1 MKRIR
6 RFMSGFLTII
16 MVMTSML
23 VPGNQITVYG
33 APGEAGLEEDAANF
47 VLGAQSKLTSNP
59 VSGKVLEI
67 TSGWNSN
74 RLNGVA
80 KFQNSKDLF
89 GRTEFTYSA
98 YVYNL
103 ADNANGSA
111 FTVGNADSYFSINLA
126 PLAIKYKD
134 AGKEEVTK
142 NSDVKETI
150 GSEWVRLTV
159 SYKESETSGEITVYI
174 DEEEVIS
181 AQEIGFKLS
190 GLDTVEGY
198 IGGTFFNTS
207 YMGHGKYDDI
217 TVLGEAFDYDE
228 ALSNGTERVT
238 AILGVAEERLKHFS
252 EEADHIDFQNKADA
266 EEYIDQWLAEKFSDT
281 LSEGL
286 VIHPY
291 ITALE
296 PLGERYKE
304 SFEGEGSLTFSL
316 KVSAGIAYAF
326 TSEITCEMKF
336 TGGEIPVYNSFSGV
350 ARGTGDKEQ
359 SLWLDTDGV
368 HIQAH
373 GGQVQKVAI
382 DGTDS
387 WVWYGEDKTRNGNP
401 IDGVNCYVS
410 NDLYNWE
417 NKGTVLWTH
426 DIFPARLGNDGEFA
440 DRGICLDEA
449 AYAKLKQWA
458 EMSAPTD
465 EISQED
471 IDMAKNFV
479 SAYVDESSDTGYD
492 EESMKLAFWNMYT
505 GYNIVERPKM
515 LYNEETGKYIIVYH
529 QDGPDATRIKE
540 AIENGSYKNTA
551 SRYSRASMGFAVSD
565 NPFGPFKLVNVQWM
579 NGYPEQFSSKPG
591 MARDMNVFMDDTD
604 IDQNGVPDAYA
615 VYSSEENKK
624 IYISLLNDEYTGPA
638 TQGNIDKMTLE
649 DGTEIK
655 TFATR
660 VLPDNSRESPAI
672 FKSNGYYYM
681 LTSGTTGWNPNPGI
695 YYRAQSIYGP
705 WTKMGDFCEGGS
717 NNTFRSQNTAVIPYD
732 PEAGLF
738 IYMGDRWRTE
748 NNSSA
753 LWYSSH
759 VWLPIQITPDNKIEV
774 KNVSNWNLD
783 MLSQYAPLTINTEL
797 PGQVVYGKTD
807 ALPASV
813 NVTVGNDT
821 FDAAVTWEEPKALG
835 TQTIKGTLT
844 ETGRS
849 ISFETVVVIENA
861 VYFVDCGAESPE
873 GRDYFNLIGESS
885 GDLLQN
891 SKIPDQAY
899 ETGSWGY
906 EGDNTNARS
915 GELDVYELLR
925 YISGGSTGRDLIY
938 SFDGLEKGEYSVY
951 LGFFNPVSWASA
963 NRVADI
969 SLKVN
974 DKTAGT
980 AQHKIADGVKDMVVF
995 DNITADADSKLQ
1007 ISLSP
1012 KNTGKNTDVQISYI
1026 AVVKAGD
1033 EENSDLTQISIE
1045 ELPDKT
1051 EYNLGEE
1058 LDLTGLKVM
1067 AEYSDE
1073 STKQVNIDKLVVTG
1087 YDSDIEGEQKI
1098 TLTYKEGETAAAA
1111 EFYVTVNRREITE
1124 KELIIRSKPAKLS
1137 YYSDEELDTTGMVIE
1152 LCYSDGSKKVLDP
1165 EDYIIDDYDFNTKG
1179 EVEIKVLYR
1188 RGEKELTA
1196 SFMVTVSDSEE
1207 LNDEKIVV
1215 VKGPD
1220 RKVYSTGEDFD
1231 AEGMEV
1237 RLLRKATSSNASRK
1251 EVVNLS
1257 PSDYE
1262 TEYDFD
1268 SEGVKTVKII
1278 YCGSGND
1285 GAEKVLQTEL
1295 KVTVIDGSQDYYPV
1309 KLKVTNKPYRSIY
1322 NPDEELD
1329 LTGIKVMLTRNIAS
1343 PANAS
1348 RAYTEEITDYEVEE
1362 FDSSITGTR
1371 KVSVFVE
1378 ALNEDGEEYILSDSF
1393 EVRVVKRGQQAM
1405 EDKIG
1410 AIVKQQKDQFKDI
1423 DPDVILPEEQQ
1434 DFLYELY
1441 GNVKDILIDNETA
1454 EITSKIAENL
1464 NYLETAVLEAFPQLT
1479 VTIDGE
1485 KTFVDDMNIYGTIWA
1500 AEVALSDG
1508 SHQNIVVTAKKSQLP
1523 DHDFEFQPGSKITG
1537 IDFETRVNGQKQDF
1551 TGPVWI
1557 SMTIPKGQDQN
1568 SDVYCFADGNDG
1580 LKLTPVYQNNKMGI
1594 WVKLPAV
1601 LGFVKEEEKPEKTLL
1616 GIEIVKKPQNT
1627 TYYYGERLVTDG
1639 MVIQGIYSDGTTA
1652 LLNGYEVEEVTFTS
1666 YGKHRVKVVY
1676 EGHVAYLEVDVIHR
1690 KSSSEDNDSSESE
1703 SRIAEIN
1710 DAVKLNA
1717 SLVSKTGTVDGEWKK
1732 DNAGWWYALT
1742 SGGYAKNQW
1751 AQIGNMWYLFDQK
1764 GYMCT
1769 GWRQIDGTWYFLQE
1783 SGVMAYGAWIEDDGK
1798 WYYLTPNGAMAVNQS
1813 TPDGY
1818 QVGTDGAWIR

>member
-1 MKRIR
+1 MKKIR
-6 RFMSGFLTII
+6 RIMSGFLTII
-16 MVMTSML
+16 MVLTSMV

-33 APGEAGLEEDAANF
+33 AQKEVSLEENETNF
-47 VLGAQSKLTSNP
+47 VLGAQSKITSDP

-89 GRTEFTYSA
+89 CRTEFTYSA

-111 FTVGNADSYFSINLA
+111 FAVGSTDSYFTINLA
-126 PLAIKYKD
+126 PLALKYKG

-142 NSDVKETI
+142 RSDVKETFN
-150 GSEWVRLTV
+150 SEWVRLTV
-159 SYKESETSGEITVYI
+159 SYKESETSGEVTVYI
-174 DEEEVIS
+174 DGEEVIS
-181 AQEIGFKLS
+181 DQKIGFKLS

-217 TVLGEAFDYDE
+217 TVSGEAFDFDE
-228 ALSNGTERVT
+228 AVSHDTERVT
-238 AILGVAEERLKHFS
+238 AIVGDVEARLKHFS
-252 EEADHIDFQNKADA
+252 EEADNIDFQKKAEA
-266 EEYIDQWLAEKFSDT
+266 EEYIEQWLAETFSDT
-281 LSEGL
+281 LSEGV
-286 VIHPY
+286 VIRPY

-304 SFEGEGSLTFSL
+304 SFRGEGSLTFSL
-316 KVSAGIAYAF
+316 KVSVGIAYTF
-326 TSEITCEMKF
+326 TGEITCEMKS
-336 TGGEIPVYNSFSGV
+336 GELGEIPVYNSFSGV
-350 ARGTGDKEQ
+350 EQGTGDKEQ

-440 DRGICLDEA
+440 DKGICLDEA
-449 AYAKLKQWA
+449 AYAKLKKWA

-465 EISQED
+465 EISRED

-479 SAYVDESSDTGYD
+479 SAYVDESTDTGYD
-492 EESMKLAFWNMYT
+492 EESLKLAFWNMYT

-515 LYNEETGKYIIVYH
+515 LYNEETEKYIIVYH
-529 QDGPDATRIKE
+529 QDGPDGSRIKE
-540 AIENGSYKNTA
+540 AIESGSYRNTG

-565 NPFGPFKLVNVQWM
+565 TPFGPFKLVNVQWM
-579 NGYPEQFSSKPG
+579 NGYPEQFSAKPG

-615 VYSSEENKK
+615 IYSSEENKK
-624 IYISLLNDEYTGPA
+624 IYISLLNGEYTGPA
-638 TQGNIDKMTLE
+638 TQGNKDKMTLE
-649 DGTEIK
+649 DGTEVQ

-660 VLPDNSRESPAI
+660 VLPDDSRESPAV
-672 FKSNGYYYM
+672 FKFNGYYYM
-681 LTSGTTGWNPNPGI
+681 FTSGTTGWNPNPGI

-748 NNSSA
+748 NKSSA

-759 VWLPIQITPDNKIEV
+759 VWLPIQITPDNKLEV

-783 MLSQYAPLTINTEL
+783 MLTQYAPLTINTEL
-797 PGQVVYGKTD
+797 PEQVVYGKTD
-807 ALPASV
+807 ALPKSV
-813 NVTVGNDT
+813 NVTVENDT
-821 FDAAVTWEEPKALG
+821 FDAAVTWEEPKTLG

-849 ISFETVVVIENA
+849 ISFETVVVIEDA

-873 GRDYFNLIGESS
+873 GREYFNLIGELS

-891 SKIPDQAY
+891 SKTPDQAY

-906 EGDNTNARS
+906 EGDNTNARI

-925 YISGGSTGRDLIY
+925 YVSGGSTGRDLIY

-951 LGFFNPVSWASA
+951 LGFFNPVSWTSA
-963 NRVADI
+963 DRVADI

-974 DKTAGT
+974 EKTAGT
-980 AQHKIADGVKDMVVF
+980 AEHKIADGVKDMVVF
-995 DNITADADSKLQ
+995 DRVTGDADSKLK
-1007 ISLSP
+1007 ILLSP
-1012 KNTGKNTDVQISYI
+1012 KNTGKNTDIQISYI
-1026 AVVKAGD
+1026 AVVKDRD
-1033 EENSDLTQISIE
+1033 EEHSDLTQISIE

-1051 EYNLGEE
+1051 EYALGEE

-1073 STKQVNIDKLVVTG
+1073 STKKVNIDELVVTG

-1098 TLTYKEGETAAAA
+1098 TLTYKEGGVTAAA
-1111 EFYVTVNRREITE
+1111 EFYITVNGGEITE

-1137 YYSDEELDTTGMVIE
+1137 YYSEEELDTTGMVIE
-1152 LCYSDGSKKVLDP
+1152 LCYSNGSKKVLNP

-1188 RGEKELTA
+1188 RGKKELAA
-1196 SFMVTVSDSEE
+1196 SFMVTVSGSKE

-1220 RKVYSTGEDFD
+1220 RKVYNTGEDFD

-1262 TEYDFD
+1262 LDYDFD
-1268 SEGVKTVKII
+1268 SVGVKTVKII
-1278 YCGSGND
+1278 YYGLGNNGD
-1285 GAEKVLQTEL
+1285 EKVLQTEL
-1295 KVTVIDGSQDYYPV
+1295 KVTVIDSSQDYYPV
-1309 KLKVTNKPYRSIY
+1309 KLKVTNRPYRGVY

-1329 LTGIKVMLTRNIAS
+1329 LTGIKVMLTSNIAS

-1362 FDSSITGTR
+1362 FDSSKAGTQ

-1393 EVRVVKRGQQAM
+1393 EVRVVKNGQQAM

-1410 AIVKQQKDQFKDI
+1410 AIVKQQKNQFKDT
-1423 DPDVILPEEQQ
+1423 DPDFILPEEQQ
-1434 DFLYELY
+1434 ELLYELY
-1441 GNVKDILIDNETA
+1441 GNVKDILKDNETT
-1454 EITSKIAENL
+1454 EITSKIAEYL
-1464 NYLETAVLEAFPQLT
+1464 NNLETAVLEFFPQLT
-1479 VTIDGE
+1479 VNIDGE
-1485 KTFVDDMNIYGTIWA
+1485 KAFVDDMNIYGTIWA
-1500 AEVALSDG
+1500 ADIDLSDG
-1508 SHQNIVVTAKKSQLP
+1508 SPQNIVVSAKKTQLP
-1523 DHDFEFQPGSKITG
+1523 DHGFEFQPGSQSTG

-1551 TGPVWI
+1551 TDPVWI
-1557 SMTIPKGQDQN
+1557 SVTIPKGQDQK
-1568 SDVYCFADGNDG
+1568 SDVYCFADGFDG
-1580 LKLTPVYQNNKMGI
+1580 LKLTPVYKNNKMGI

-1601 LGFVKEEEKPEKTLL
+1601 LGFVKKEAEKPEKMLM

-1627 TYYYGERLVTDG
+1627 TYYYGERLITDG
-1639 MVIQGIYSDGTTA
+1639 MVIQGIYSDGTTS
-1652 LLNGYEVEEVTFTS
+1652 LLNGYEVEAVTFTS
-1666 YGKHRVKVVY
+1666 YGKQRVKVIF
-1676 EGHVAYLEVDVIHR
+1676 EGHAAYLEVVVIHR
-1690 KSSSEDNDSSESE
+1690 KSSSEDNDSSESI
-1703 SRIAEIN
+1703 SRKVKIN

-1732 DNAGWWYALT
+1732 DDAGWWYALA
-1742 SGGYAKNQW
+1742 SDGYAKNQW
-1751 AQIGNMWYLFDQK
+1751 AKIGNMWYLFDQK

-1769 GWRQIDGTWYFLQE
+1769 GWRQIDGTWYFLHE
-1783 SGVMAYGAWIEDDGK
+1783 S
-1798 WYYLTPNGAMAVNQS
+1798 GAMAVNQT

-1818 QVGTDGAWIR
+1818 QVGTDGAWQ